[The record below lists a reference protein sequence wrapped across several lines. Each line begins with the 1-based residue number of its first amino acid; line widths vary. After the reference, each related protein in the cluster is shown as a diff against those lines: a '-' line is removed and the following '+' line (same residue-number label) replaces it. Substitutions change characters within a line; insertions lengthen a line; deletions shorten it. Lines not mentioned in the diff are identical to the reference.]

1 MADYPPEKTVRAWR
15 LAAIIGSMINGKMR
29 FFARMEKGNYTE
41 RYQGYDGK
49 RYHVNDTILLQD
61 GPNRRYSL
69 GVGYQLSHL
78 QDATKKQ
85 SCHKDTFWG
94 VAKIAKWSDRAR

>member
-1 MADYPPEKTVRAWR
+1 MAKCV
-15 LAAIIGSMINGKMR
+15 
-29 FFARMEKGNYTE
+29 FARMEKGNYTE

-78 QDATKKQ
+78 QDATKAVMPQ
-85 SCHKDTFWG
+85 RYILGCCKDCQM
-94 VAKIAKWSDRAR
+94 V